1 MVEDCSYAMRLKP
14 DYAKVLYRKCQAL
27 EKLDRIDE
35 ALSDAKAVQSL
46 DPHFPKISET
56 VRKLDRLNNEKLEKM
71 KTEAMGKLKELGN
84 SILGNFGMS
93 LDSFK
98 MAQDPKT
105 GGWNISMNNNS

>member
-1 MVEDCSYAMRLKP
+1 MKLKP
-14 DYAKVLYRKCQAL
+14 DYVKVLFRKCQAL

-35 ALSDAKAVQSL
+35 ALTNAKAVQTL
-46 DPHFPKISET
+46 DPQFFKISET
-56 VRKLDRLNNEKLEKM
+56 VKRLDRLHNERLEKL

-105 GGWNISMNNNS
+105 GGWSVSMNNNS